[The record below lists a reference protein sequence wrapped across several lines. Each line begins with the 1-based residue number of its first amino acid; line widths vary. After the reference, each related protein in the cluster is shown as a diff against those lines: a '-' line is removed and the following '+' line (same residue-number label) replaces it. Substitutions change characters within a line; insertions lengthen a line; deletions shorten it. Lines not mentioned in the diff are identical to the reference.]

1 MPIEEVKLLVM
12 VVWNVALAFLDTVDR
27 AEEAV
32 VMLFVMGDSAV
43 KLMVS

>member
-1 MPIEEVKLLVM
+1 VVVKEVKRLVM

-32 VMLFVMGDSAV
+32 VMLLVMGDSPV